1 MLKILNNLWSAL
13 LYHNKVDAI
22 VRILQIVG
30 LDTELRRTN
39 VHLLLIL
46 TNAQYLYQ
54 YHILVN

>member
-54 YHILVN
+54 YHILVK